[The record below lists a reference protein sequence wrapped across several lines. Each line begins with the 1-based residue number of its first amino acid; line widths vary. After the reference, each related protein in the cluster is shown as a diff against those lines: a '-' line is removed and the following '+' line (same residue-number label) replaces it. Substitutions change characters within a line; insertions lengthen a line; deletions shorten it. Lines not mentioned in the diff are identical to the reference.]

1 METITNFRDL
11 GGIQNKDGQRI
22 LSKKLLR
29 SGELSRVSIKEQIEL
44 LEVYQLGKIIDLRS
58 EEEVTERPDK
68 IFENTEYRL
77 IDIFKYEKDEGS
89 GLEDFK
95 ENATAERAQEYMNE
109 TYHTMATNKGAQEG
123 FTQMIEETLSTISSD
138 DSVLFHCFAGKDRT
152 GVSAALL
159 LEILNVPKDT
169 IYIDY
174 MATNALRVKEND
186 ELVQLAQ
193 SNGLN
198 AKSIEALRIAL
209 NVEEDYL
216 DTFYQTVDN
225 EFSNIQDFIS
235 TQLHITPS
243 MQKDLR
249 SLLLTR

>member
-11 GGIQNKDGQRI
+11 GGIQNKDGQTI
-22 LSKKLLR
+22 LSKRILR

-68 IFENTEYRL
+68 IFENTEYRH
-77 IDIFKYEKDEGS
+77 IDIFKYEKEGS
-89 GLEDFK
+89 GLEDFQ
-95 ENATAERAQEYMNE
+95 EIATAEKAQEYMKN
-109 TYHTMATNKGAQEG
+109 TYRTMATNRGAQEG

-138 DSVLFHCFAGKDRT
+138 NSVLFHCFAGKDRT

-159 LEILNVPKDT
+159 LEILNVPKDI
-169 IYIDY
+169 IYTDY
-174 MATNALRVKEND
+174 MTTNALRVKEND
-186 ELVQLAQ
+186 ELIQLAQ

-198 AKSIEALRIAL
+198 EESIEAFKIAL

-216 DTFYQTVDN
+216 DTFYQTVN
-225 EFSNIQDFIS
+225 KEFGNIQDFIS
-235 TQLHITPS
+235 TQLEITPS
-243 MQKDLR
+243 MQNDLR
-249 SLLLTR
+249 SLLLKG